1 MSVQKK
7 FICGFA
13 SFVLF
18 IGLVGFII
26 GFFARGSEKEKC
38 KDDAKKRD
46 FGITETPKTSEKQAF
61 ELISEQSI
69 RDYQRNRNEFHFH
82 GLNYSCT
89 YAQKLMKEWNSSGLD
104 TELKRY
110 DVLLSYPTRPSKLLL
125 VNQTARRVLYS
136 SRLNTIHSWQVL
148 DGLAYNTPPFS
159 FYSSS
164 GVSSGKLLYVNYGR
178 ENDFRYLRKENI
190 SCEGK
195 ILILRYGKIH
205 EREKVANAQKWRA
218 AGILLYLDPADNSTQ
233 QQFLTTSIWYP
244 RVASSWVNGG
254 NPFTTDLL
262 VTAGT
267 FMDDITL
274 AQIPVQP
281 IPRNEAVTL
290 LSLLKNTA
298 APDQWQGGLVF
309 KYCVEM
315 APHDSRNVSLNVS
328 LARVKTP
335 ICNVVGTIKG
345 EIESDR
351 YVLLGSPHRFGAAVA
366 LKEVARVLMAFKKT
380 KGWSPR
386 RTIKICSWGAG
397 NIGAVEWIE
406 EYRRILESRAIA
418 YLTIDKTKQDVPFGV
433 LSHALLRNTA
443 LKAVK
448 EVKFG
453 GKWKNTSSLS
463 GNIMS
468 SCSPFVYG
476 IGVPCVSLL
485 HSLHNAT
492 SIHNTTDLVEPQ
504 VALVKALL
512 QMTFDITDSLLIPFN
527 VDQYANALHTW
538 TEGLVAFY
546 NGTLRKQNITLESFL
561 KAAKEFQVAAKR
573 FQDYL
578 EAMNKENILLVRMI
592 NDRLIQLERAFIIEE
607 LSSSHVAIRRHVVLS
622 PILVYVM
629 SNFKFAGITNSIHR
643 AQDGMKEREWDEVRR
658 QISIATHAFRS
669 AVSILQPPDV

>member
-69 RDYQRNRNEFHFH
+69 RDYQRNRNEFYFS

-89 YAQKLMKEWNSSGLD
+89 YAQKLMEEWNSSGLD

-125 VNQTARRVLYS
+125 VNQTA
-136 SRLNTIHSWQVL
+136 SRLNTIHSWQIL

-178 ENDFRYLRKENI
+178 DNDFRYLKKENI

-195 ILILRYGKIH
+195 LLILRYGKIH

-244 RVASSWVNGG
+244 HVASSWVNGG
-254 NPFTTDLL
+254 NPFTPNLL

-267 FMDDITL
+267 FMDDVTL

-281 IPRNEAVTL
+281 IPRIEAETL
-290 LSLLKNTA
+290 LRLLKNTT
-298 APDQWQGGLVF
+298 APNQWQGGLGF
-309 KYCVEM
+309 RYCVEM

-351 YVLLGSPHRFGAAVA
+351 YVLLGSPHRFGAAVT

-406 EYRRILESRAIA
+406 EYRRILESRAIT
-418 YLTIDKTKQDVPFGV
+418 YLTIDTTEQDVPFRV
-433 LSHALLRNTA
+433 LSHPLLRKTA

-453 GKWKNTSSLS
+453 GKWKNTSFLS

-468 SCSPFVYG
+468 SCSPFAYG

-485 HSLHNAT
+485 HSLNAT
-492 SIHNTTDLVEPQ
+492 SIHNTTDLVEHQ

-527 VDQYANALHTW
+527 VDRYANALHTW

-561 KAAKEFQVAAKR
+561 KAAKEFQVAAKI

-578 EAMNKENILLVRMI
+578 EAINKENILLVRMI

-607 LSSSHVAIRRHVVLS
+607 WSSSHAALRRHVVLS
-622 PILVYVM
+622 PILVYVT